1 MLLTVFTVS
10 LEHFKTLKLFIN
22 DLSIQYVIF
31 KLLMENYA
39 QKIYRLQRDHKK
51 EEEEIDLINRVIE
64 TLKNGVFV
72 KYAEWSDKDFDFLN
86 N

>member
-1 MLLTVFTVS
+1 
-10 LEHFKTLKLFIN
+10 
-22 DLSIQYVIF
+22 
-31 KLLMENYA
+31 MENYA